1 MPFAVTILYG
11 SYRRDRQGIRAVRF
25 VEAQL
30 KARGHTVTL
39 LDAMALELPM
49 LDRMYKEHPK
59 GSAPPVLE
67 KMAETIRAS
76 DGFVVVTGEYNQG
89 VPPGL
94 KNMLDHFLEEWFW
107 RPSAIVSYSQGSFAG
122 VRAAILLRITLAELG
137 MPAISSTL
145 PVPQVQKAFDEAGVP
160 ADPEAWA
167 RRSKKFLSEFDW
179 HMAALKAQREKGVPY

>member
-1 MPFAVTILYG
+1 MPFAVTVLYG
-11 SYRRDRQGIRAVRF
+11 SYRCDRQGIRAVRF
-25 VEAQL
+25 IEEQL
-30 KARGHTVTL
+30 KARGHTPTL
-39 LDAMALELPM
+39 LDAMELNLPL

-59 GSAPPVLE
+59 GGAPPVLE
-67 KMAETIRAS
+67 RMADTIRAA

-89 VPPGL
+89 IPPGL

-107 RPSAIVSYSQGSFAG
+107 RPSAIVSYSQGAFAG

-145 PVPQVQKAFDEAGVP
+145 PVPQVHKAFNEAGVP

-167 RRSKKFLSEFDW
+167 RRSKKFLDEFDW
-179 HMAALKAQREKGVPY
+179 HMAALQAQRAKGVPY

>member
-1 MPFAVTILYG
+1 MSFAVTVLYG

-25 VEAQL
+25 IEEQL
-30 KARGHTVTL
+30 RARGDTPTL
-39 LDAMALELPM
+39 LDAMALNLPM

-67 KMAETIRAS
+67 KMAETIRAA
-76 DGFVVVTGEYNQG
+76 DGFVVVTGEYNQDI
-89 VPPGL
+89 PPGL

-137 MPAISSTL
+137 TPAISSTL
-145 PVPQVQKAFDEAGVP
+145 PVPQVQKAFDEQGKP

-167 RRSKKFLSEFDW
+167 RRSRKFLDEFEW
-179 HMAALKAQREKGVPY
+179 HMAALKAQRAQGVPY